1 MKKLSDIL
9 PTSLNEAIVFFII
22 CFGCFLIGYFF
33 CKSKK
38 VEILKKKNKQL
49 SYENEKLKYIEENKS
64 VLNNATEIQKK
75 LQVVQTRDRDGK
87 AIKDNE

>member
-1 MKKLSDIL
+1 MENLSNTL
-9 PTSLNEAIVFFII
+9 PATLNETIVFFAI
-22 CFGCFLIGYFF
+22 CLGCFLIGWLF

-38 VEILKKKNKQL
+38 VENLKRKNKQL

-87 AIKDNE
+87 AIKDSK